1 MASSQ
6 KSKSEVRAQEVTVT
20 DEVLT
25 IGLVDGRSVSVPL
38 SWYPRLWYANEE
50 ERANFE
56 LFGDSTYIH
65 WPDLDEDLT
74 VEGILDGNRSAEG
87 PNSLK
92 KWLEVRE
99 GRSKSTA

>member
-6 KSKSEVRAQEVTVT
+6 TNRVEVRAQEVTPT

-38 SWYPRLWYANEE
+38 SWYPRLWYATEE
-50 ERANFE
+50 ERKNFE
-56 LFGDSTYIH
+56 LFGDGSYIH

-74 VEGILDGNRSAEG
+74 VEGILDGKRSAEG
-87 PNSLK
+87 PSSLK
-92 KWLEVRE
+92 RWLQARDE
-99 GRSKSTA
+99 RSRSAV